1 MNKIIENIK
10 SGNYEVVDNQGVSVT
25 THFIE
30 CLEEEFAD
38 LEAKLAESEEKKES
52 YRLQNDEHHLQ
63 LLQFY
68 SRLGVEAFGADIHEK
83 ALESLMIMKEEI
95 EEKNGV
101 RRALS
106 ACNRQNDEFADMI
119 KKLVSEKEELKQQ
132 LAEKDEEIEN
142 LNNRILI
149 SQLQAP
155 KEQILNILGSQC
167 IQYNPD
173 QDKISFAVEQLT
185 QAKDYIKKSLENMWN
200 TNAEMT
206 CRDRSI
212 IDGIYNKID
221 SQITDL
227 KGNED
232 E

>member
-1 MNKIIENIK
+1 MSDDLKTNYTKLNKRYQEIK
-10 SGNYEVVDNQGVSVT
+10 NQ
-25 THFIE
+25 
-30 CLEEEFAD
+30 LAD
-38 LEAKLAESEEKKES
+38 LEAKLAESEKSKES
-52 YRLQNDEHHLQ
+52 YRLQNEHHHLQ

-83 ALESLMIMKEEI
+83 ALETLMIMKEEL

-132 LAEKDEEIEN
+132 LAEKEKEIEN

-155 KEQILNILGSQC
+155 EEQRLKIIGSYC
-167 IQYNPD
+167 CQYNPKR
-173 QDKISFAVEQLT
+173 DKISFALEQLEKVKEFFLEQHRDEEMDT
-185 QAKDYIKKSLENMWN
+185 DYLITKDAGEIADYLLDQIKQLKVKE
-200 TNAEMT
+200 E
-206 CRDRSI
+206 RS
-212 IDGIYNKID
+212 
-221 SQITDL
+221 
-227 KGNED
+227 
-232 E
+232 

>member
-1 MNKIIENIK
+1 MSKERYEWIFENEENEIIDNMTGQYVTVRSPGLLNEKDRKI
-10 SGNYEVVDNQGVSVT
+10 
-25 THFIE
+25 
-30 CLEEEFAD
+30 AD
-38 LEAKLAESEEKKES
+38 LEAKLAESENSLKCTIDHYEKYCAELNS
-52 YRLQNDEHHLQ
+52 QNIML
-63 LLQFY
+63 Y
-68 SRLGVEAFGADIHEK
+68 ASAF
-83 ALESLMIMKEEI
+83 
-95 EEKNGV
+95 
-101 RRALS
+101 
-106 ACNRQNDEFADMI
+106 NRN
-119 KKLVSEKEELKQQ
+119 
-132 LAEKDEEIEN
+132 
-142 LNNRILI
+142 
-149 SQLQAP
+149 
-155 KEQILNILGSQC
+155 
-167 IQYNPD
+167 